1 MANLALMMRLCV
13 VPVII
18 ALAIAELQAATI
30 NVACPGQ
37 TIQTAVDG
45 AAAGDTIAVTGACV
59 ENLLVRNEK
68 QRLTISGTGASIAGP
83 SSTSPTVNIRG
94 KGILLQGFTISGGSL
109 GIHINRGSNAVI
121 VSNTIENTG
130 GAGVLVDQLSFAA
143 LTNNLIQN
151 NPGDG
156 IRVNDNS
163 TARIGFNT
171 FTDPA
176 GPNTISNN
184 GGSGISVAL
193 GSSARIAHN
202 TISGNS
208 ADGVTVLG
216 SSFAGI
222 GFRTQ
227 EDTSASP
234 NTINGNGISGV
245 RAELASSAVIVG
257 NTISNNSDYGV
268 EAVNSAG
275 ALIASNSI
283 TGNGLSG
290 VWVVEGSTVFLGEVS
305 GSGLFRDPNSGT
317 NTQHGIKCERQ
328 GTANGRIGTLTGSLG
343 AKNFGL
349 TLTIS
354 VATSGSS
361 DLNWGPT
368 DEVDDGNTVSPNA
381 TRLTATVTGSGAS
394 ATESFKL
401 NKENCRD
408 ALDP

>member
-1 MANLALMMRLCV
+1 MDKFARVMSSGMVGVLSWR
-13 VPVII
+13 P
-18 ALAIAELQAATI
+18 AECKRRRSTSP
-30 NVACPGQ
+30 CPGQ
-37 TIQTAVDG
+37 SIQAAIDG
-45 AAAGDTIAVTGACV
+45 AAAGDTIAVTGACA
-59 ENLLVRNEK
+59 ENVLVRNEK
-68 QRLTISGTGASIAGP
+68 QRITISGSAASINGP
-83 SSTSPTVNIRG
+83 SSASPTVNIRG
-94 KGILLQGFTISGGSL
+94 KGILLQGFTITGGSV
-109 GIHINRGSNAVI
+109 GVHVNRGSNAVI
-121 VSNTIENTG
+121 TSNTIENSG
-130 GAGVLVDQLSFAA
+130 GSGILVDQLSFAA
-143 LTNNLIQN
+143 VTNNLIQN
-151 NPGDG
+151 KAGDG
-156 IRVNDNS
+156 IRMNDNS
-163 TARIGFNT
+163 TARVGFNT

-176 GPNTISNN
+176 GPNNILSN

-193 GSSARIAHN
+193 ASSARIAHN

-234 NTINGNGISGV
+234 NTISGNGISGV
-245 RAELASSAVIVG
+245 RAELTSSAVIVG
-257 NTISNNSDYGV
+257 NTISNNADYGV

-275 ALIASNSI
+275 VTIASNSI
-283 TGNGLSG
+283 SGHGLSG

-349 TLTIS
+349 TLTLS
-354 VATSGSS
+354 LATFGSS

-394 ATESFKL
+394 GTELFKM